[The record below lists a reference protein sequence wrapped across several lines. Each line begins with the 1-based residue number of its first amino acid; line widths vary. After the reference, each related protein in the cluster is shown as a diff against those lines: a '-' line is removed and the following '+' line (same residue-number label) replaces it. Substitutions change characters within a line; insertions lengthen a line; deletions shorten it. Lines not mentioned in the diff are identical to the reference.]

1 VRQQAEAEERVMSR
15 IVVVGGHGRT
25 GKLIVRQLLKQ
36 GDSVVATIRNASHM
50 APLVK
55 AGAETV
61 MLDLDSSS
69 PRDFAVAF
77 AGADA
82 IVFAAGSGDNEPSAI
97 DRKGVT
103 RTVNAAEKAG
113 VKRYVAVSAIGAT
126 TGVPDRWNTPQMK
139 DYWAAK
145 KAGNKK
151 IRGSSLDWTI
161 IEPGE
166 LTEGKQTGK
175 VMLGTDGLDIDTLK
189 SIKIS
194 RADVAATVV
203 AALAA
208 PKSKGKTFQIVSG
221 TTEIAR
227 AIAAAR

>member
-1 VRQQAEAEERVMSR
+1 MSR

-25 GKLIVRQLLKQ
+25 GKLIVQQLLKG

-50 APLVK
+50 ASLVK
-55 AGAETV
+55 LGAETV

-82 IVFAAGSGDNEPSAI
+82 IVFAAGSADNEPSAI

-113 VKRYVAVSAIGAT
+113 VKRYVAVSSIGGT
-126 TGVPDRWNTPQMK
+126 TPVPKAWDTPEMK

-145 KAGNKK
+145 KAGNNK
-151 IRGSSLDWTI
+151 IRKSGLDWTI
-161 IEPGE
+161 IEPGQ
-166 LTEGKQTGK
+166 LTDGKLTGK
-175 VMLGTDGLDIDTLK
+175 VTLSTAGFDIGALK

-203 AALAA
+203 AALAT
-208 PKSKGKTFQIVSG
+208 PKSTGKTFQIVGGSI
-221 TTEIAR
+221 EIKKAVAGAR
-227 AIAAAR
+227 

>member
-1 VRQQAEAEERVMSR
+1 MSR
-15 IVVVGGHGRT
+15 IVVVGAHGRT
-25 GKLIVRQLLKQ
+25 GKLIVEQLLKN
-36 GDSVVATIRNASHM
+36 GDTVVATIRNPRHM

-61 MLDLDSSS
+61 LLDLDAST

-77 AGADA
+77 TGADA
-82 IVFAAGSGDNEPSAI
+82 VVFAAGSGDDEPSAI

-113 VKRYVAVSAIGAT
+113 VRRYVAVSAIGAST
-126 TGVPDRWNTPQMK
+126 PVPDKWNIPEMK

-151 IRGSSLDWTI
+151 IKSSSLDWTI

-166 LTEGKQTGK
+166 LTQGKPTGK
-175 VMLGTDGLDIDTLK
+175 VTLSTAPLDFDKLP
-189 SIKIS
+189 SIRIP

-203 AALAA
+203 AALAN
-208 PKSKGKTFQIVSG
+208 PRSIGKTFEIVTGS
-221 TTEIAR
+221 TDIKKAV
-227 AIAAAR
+227 AAGSR